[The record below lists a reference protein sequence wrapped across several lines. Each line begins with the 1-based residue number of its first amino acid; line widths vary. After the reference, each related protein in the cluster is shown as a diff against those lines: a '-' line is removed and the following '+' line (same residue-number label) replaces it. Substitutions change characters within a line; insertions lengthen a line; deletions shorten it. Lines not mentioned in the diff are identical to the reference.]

1 MSDWNFFTNHGHIV
15 FLLDFHRGI
24 TLREVAVQVGI
35 TERAVQKIVAD
46 LVSGGFVK
54 VKKEGRNN
62 RYTVV
67 GRKKLKHKIEKN
79 CKLED
84 LIKLI
89 GDNR

>member
-15 FLLDFHRGI
+15 FLLGFHRDI
-24 TLREVAVQVGI
+24 TLREVASEVGI

-46 LVSGGFVK
+46 LVKGGFVK

-62 RYTVV
+62 HYTVV
-67 GRKKLKHKIEKN
+67 GRKKLKHQIEKN

-89 GDNR
+89 GQSR